1 VKKFG
6 FPAAIGMAALST
18 TLLACRSFVPA
29 LPQADEPGLQRIA
42 ASHHGEGYYSH
53 GGAPQITARHRRE
66 D

>member
-1 VKKFG
+1 MKKFG

-18 TLLACRSFVPA
+18 TLLALPFFCTAAGRRARAPA
-29 LPQADEPGLQRIA
+29 DRGT
-42 ASHHGEGYYSH
+42 SYHGEGYYSH